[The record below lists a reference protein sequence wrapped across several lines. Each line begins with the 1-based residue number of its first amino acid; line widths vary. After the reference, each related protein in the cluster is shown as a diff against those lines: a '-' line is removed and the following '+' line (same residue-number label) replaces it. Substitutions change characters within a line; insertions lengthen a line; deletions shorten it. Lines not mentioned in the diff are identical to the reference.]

1 MTTRFDFPLIALIAF
16 GIGFFGSAYGLLP
29 L

>member
-1 MTTRFDFPLIALIAF
+1 MDTPLDFPLAMLIAF
-16 GIGFFGSAYGLLP
+16 GIGFFGAAYGLLP